1 MTIYSVY
8 LDFIQEKSLYCT
20 KDTVSYYAGNIMRF
34 LLSLGDYQ
42 TFPVNRLS
50 RKEVDNY
57 IGKLRQTSCK
67 NVSVNTYLR
76 AVRVFCSWLYQ
87 RGYLETNLA
96 CGMHFLKSDKANVVP
111 IYQDEAARID
121 TTFDLSSKLGLRNYC
136 IFHLML
142 DMGLRRN
149 EVVSYSRDNLIL
161 EKGLMNVLG
170 KGNKYRIVPVP
181 KRLINYLME
190 YHEFGYAHFENQRG
204 GKITHNTIKQLFQE
218 LKISSGI
225 NRIHPHLLR
234 HTFATSYMIGG
245 GNLEFL
251 RILMGHTDYNV
262 TRNYL
267 HLASQ
272 FQLMGADIYK
282 LDAIFFQKGY

>member
-1 MTIYSVY
+1 MTIYSAY
-8 LDFIQEKSLYCT
+8 LDFIHEKSLYCT
-20 KDTVSYYAGNIMRF
+20 DDTVSYYAGNIMRF
-34 LLSLGDYQ
+34 LISLGDYQ
-42 TFPVNRLS
+42 TFPAGCLS
-50 RKEVDNY
+50 RKEIDRY

-76 AVRVFCSWLYQ
+76 AVRVFCGWLYQ
-87 RGYLETNLA
+87 HRYLETNLA
-96 CGMHFLKSDKANVVP
+96 PGMHFLKSDKANVVP
-111 IYQDEAARID
+111 IYQDEAACID
-121 TTFDLSSKLGLRNYC
+121 TKFDLTSKLGLRNYC

-149 EVVSYSRDNLIL
+149 EVVSYSRDNLIP
-161 EKGLMNVLG
+161 EKGIMNVLG

-181 KRLINYLME
+181 KRLVDHLMA
-190 YHEFGYAHFENQRG
+190 YHDFGYETFEHYHG
-204 GKITHNTIKQLFQE
+204 GRITEHTINQLFRH
-218 LKISSGI
+218 LKTSSGVE
-225 NRIHPHLLR
+225 RVYPHLLR

-245 GNLEFL
+245 GNLEYL